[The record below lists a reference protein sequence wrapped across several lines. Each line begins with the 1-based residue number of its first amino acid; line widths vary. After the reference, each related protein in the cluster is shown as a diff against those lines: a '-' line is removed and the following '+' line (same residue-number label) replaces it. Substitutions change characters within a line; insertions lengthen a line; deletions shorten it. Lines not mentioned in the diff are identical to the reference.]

1 MLQGIYEGGN
11 SMRGLVTK
19 FALFVLMTATTPSCY
34 FGEVALAA
42 REQVEETRPFE
53 PGGTFRLDN
62 VNGTVTIVAWDQEN
76 VRIGAEKAA
85 NNEKALESIEVE
97 IDGEGDWVEVKTRL
111 PRSRSFFGS
120 GGKVDYF
127 VQIPARATIQVETVN
142 GKLEVEGIQGQVR
155 ASTVNGSVHIF
166 DVSGEV
172 ESSTVNGSIEATY
185 IEVDAKGRH
194 RFSTTNGSV
203 TLRLPTDASGEFEA
217 RTVNGSIRTDF
228 PLEVSGKYGH
238 RRLRGR
244 LGEGKGTFDINT
256 INGSVK
262 ILES

>member
-1 MLQGIYEGGN
+1 
-11 SMRGLVTK
+11 MRGLVTSA
-19 FALFVLMTATTPSCY
+19 ALLVAVIASTPGCY
-34 FGEVALAA
+34 FEEVALAA
-42 REQVEETRPFE
+42 REQIEETRSFE
-53 PGGTFRLDN
+53 PGGTFRLEN
-62 VNGTVTIVAWDQEN
+62 VNGTVTIVAWDQDS
-76 VRIGAEKAA
+76 VRIEAEKAA

-97 IDGEGDWVEVKTRL
+97 IVGEGDWVEVKTRL

-120 GGKVDYF
+120 GGKVDYY
-127 VQIPARATIQVETVN
+127 VKIPARAKIQVETVN

-185 IEVDAKGRH
+185 HEVDADGRH

-203 TLRLPTDASGEFEA
+203 TLRLPMDASGEFEA
-217 RTVNGSIRTDF
+217 RTVNGSIKTDF
-228 PLEVSGKYGH
+228 PLEVSGKFGH

-244 LGEGKGTFDINT
+244 LGEGKGTFDIST
-256 INGSVK
+256 VNGSVK
-262 ILES
+262 IIGS

>member
-1 MLQGIYEGGN
+1 
-11 SMRGLVTK
+11 MRGFATKVAFLVMVTS
-19 FALFVLMTATTPSCY
+19 TPGC
-34 FGEVALAA
+34 FLEEVTMAA
-42 REQVEETRPFE
+42 REQIEETRPFE
-53 PGGTFRLDN
+53 AGGTFRLEN
-62 VNGTVTIVAWDQEN
+62 VNGTVTIESWDQDSVYIE
-76 VRIGAEKAA
+76 AEKAA
-85 NNEKALESIEVE
+85 NSEDALESIEVE

-127 VQIPARATIQVETVN
+127 VKIPTRAKIQVETVN
-142 GKLEVEGIQGQVR
+142 GKLQVDGIEGQVR

-185 IEVDAKGRH
+185 LDVDTDGRH

-217 RTVNGSIRTDF
+217 RTVNGSIQTDF
-228 PLEVSGKYGH
+228 PLEISGKFGH

-244 LGEGKGTFDINT
+244 LGEGNGTFDIST
-256 INGSVK
+256 VNGSVK
-262 ILES
+262 ILGS